1 MLTQIVS
8 RQARSGWAS
17 SLTVVPKMSGR
28 TMASLWSASW
38 LQPSFCADSSSMHGA
53 TRQRLSHCCHSH
65 TLVHSCWCRPHLTQT
80 LLCSHKMATRRP
92 CVRAA
97 AAASTTEPHGVPA
110 SRRLA
115 AALVGSAAGLG
126 LLLPGTGMALEA
138 AATMPLQQVGTGH
151 KCQSCCGRPAGY
163 LVSLGFRLGFLGPSM
178 QRCLWPLQH
187 SFRLLHVVQML
198 CHIAAAA
205 PRTPFL
211 KPQRAVFSCT
221 HPPAGSGCCC
231 SGQSTC

>member
-1 MLTQIVS
+1 MLSQIVS
-8 RQARSGWAS
+8 PEARGGCAS
-17 SLTVVPKMSGR
+17 SLTVVLKVSGR
-28 TMASLWSASW
+28 AMVSLWSW

-53 TRQRLSHCCHSH
+53 TRQRPSNCCHNH

-151 KCQSCCGRPAGY
+151 KCQSCCAVLRG
-163 LVSLGFRLGFLGPSM
+163 LGFLWASLLLPCSASF
-178 QRCLWPLQH
+178 CPL
-187 SFRLLHVVQML
+187 
-198 CHIAAAA
+198 
-205 PRTPFL
+205 
-211 KPQRAVFSCT
+211 
-221 HPPAGSGCCC
+221 
-231 SGQSTC
+231 

>member
-1 MLTQIVS
+1 MLSQIVS
-8 RQARSGWAS
+8 PEARGGCAS
-17 SLTVVPKMSGR
+17 SLTVVLKVSGR
-28 TMASLWSASW
+28 AMVSLWSASW

-53 TRQRLSHCCHSH
+53 TRQRPSNCCHNH

-151 KCQSCCGRPAGY
+151 KCQSCCGRLTGVGLP
-163 LVSLGFRLGFLGPSM
+163 LGFFAPSIVRLGFLWASLLLPCSASF
-178 QRCLWPLQH
+178 CPL
-187 SFRLLHVVQML
+187 
-198 CHIAAAA
+198 
-205 PRTPFL
+205 
-211 KPQRAVFSCT
+211 
-221 HPPAGSGCCC
+221 
-231 SGQSTC
+231 